1 VWPSSSPNRG
11 AFDAVFTATGVRI
24 IKTPAS
30 IIGTPG
36 PTAAVTAARRSRS
49 RRQPVI
55 VRLAR
60 AATPGSGQPGG
71 LVVIAGQRR
80 NALPWPVCCIQ

>member
-1 VWPSSSPNRG
+1 MLSHLPDIGHGHQHEPPQRNYGVDYRNSRSYRCGDGRG
-11 AFDAVFTATGVRI
+11 
-24 IKTPAS
+24 
-30 IIGTPG
+30 
-36 PTAAVTAARRSRS
+36 RSRS

-55 VRLAR
+55 VRLAP

-80 NALPWPVCCIQ
+80 GALAVNRLLRSVIIM